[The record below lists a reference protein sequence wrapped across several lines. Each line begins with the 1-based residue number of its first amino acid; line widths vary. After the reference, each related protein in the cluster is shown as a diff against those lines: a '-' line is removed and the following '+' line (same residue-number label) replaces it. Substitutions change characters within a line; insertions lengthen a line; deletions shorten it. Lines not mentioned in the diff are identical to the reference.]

1 MLSDEDVAGLPIE
14 EYAFPGPLRDALVGA
29 ILAGK
34 KTSTTSLVIEYRLEG
49 EPLPEVGQRGAVI
62 DSLGRAVCITEVV
75 DVRVVPLAGVDL
87 AHAMDEGE
95 GYESVAEWRSEHE
108 DFWHS
113 ARFRAEMPDPQF
125 TISDSTAAVLVRF
138 KVVKQG

>member
-34 KTSTTSLVIEYRLEG
+34 KISTTSLVIEYQLEG
-49 EPLPEVGQRGAVI
+49 AALPEVGQRGAVI

-75 DVRVVPLAGVDL
+75 DVRVVPLAAVDL
-87 AHAMDEGE
+87 AHAVDEGE
-95 GYESVAEWRSEHE
+95 GYESVAEWRSGHE

-113 ARFRAEMPDPQF
+113 AEFRAEMPDPHF
-125 TISDSTAAVLVRF
+125 AVSDSTEAILVRF
-138 KVVKQG
+138 TVIKAA